1 MKSYFFRLSRN
12 WLFWTL
18 IVVQVLIIVCYSVYY
33 AKNVY
38 RTEERWSHRIVE
50 YKNVSDLETQKNNL
64 LIQIEDMNEEEKQY
78 FTESVDI
85 IDFLKKNNYSY
96 DEITEATQIFDM
108 ENDRVAYFSQNIEL
122 FWWLNIFVSIL
133 IIGLIVNYTKSNGSR
148 TFDIILH
155 GRKTI
160 FFRDFKVY
168 MMLMGIYISLQFIVI
183 SIISSQFPA
192 RSSFFLYYN
201 NGDIKV
207 LSLTNILLWATISFF
222 LYFGVICILHFCLSQ
237 LINDVFYFTIVAAI
251 VTVVLKLLLVYFSNN
266 KFILA
271 LNITMNNIYENN
283 ISVGYYLLA
292 FLFKYAVVS
301 SLLVATY
308 YINKKRKLKGA

>member
-18 IVVQVLIIVCYSVYY
+18 IVVQVFIIVCYSVYY

-38 RTEERWSHRIVE
+38 RTEERWDHRIVE

-96 DEITEATQIFDM
+96 DEITEATQVYDM
-108 ENDRVAYFSQNIEL
+108 ENDRRAYFSQNIEL

-251 VTVVLKLLLVYFSNN
+251 TTVALKLVMLHFSYN